1 MGAGAIG
8 AKEEEE
14 EAAAEESDAG
24 VGDFD
29 AGVAE
34 ISTSFRWD
42 VSVEIGIENVD
53 GVDEGVDV
61 DVEDEGM

>member
-1 MGAGAIG
+1 MGAGSIG

-29 AGVAE
+29 AGVAAGVAD
-34 ISTSFRWD
+34 ISTSFR
-42 VSVEIGIENVD
+42 
-53 GVDEGVDV
+53 
-61 DVEDEGM
+61 